1 MSGSDN
7 SIAENLPP
15 PPNLG
20 RGRLIAPFR
29 IGANAPNQNS
39 AGKYPLIS
47 RPMQI
52 STRVGVVQAI
62 GRPPEFL
69 KQAQSSARQARAQA
83 PAHPRVSKRRSLQA
97 RCKRKTGPLRVRLQF
112 CRRGGRQSPSRGEQ
126 LTALRLQSGRL
137 DNRLPPVN
145 GSMPRRFPHT
155 MQRLACQPCGSR
167 LSQTRARGHP
177 RRNAGIGRQ
186 KCQRCALATR
196 KSRNT
201 CTRATVL
208 SSSG

>member
-1 MSGSDN
+1 MPSGMSGSDN
-7 SIAENLPP
+7 SIAESLPP

-62 GRPPEFL
+62 GR
-69 KQAQSSARQARAQA
+69 SRQARAQA

-97 RCKRKTGPLRVRLQF
+97 RCKEKP
-112 CRRGGRQSPSRGEQ
+112 
-126 LTALRLQSGRL
+126 
-137 DNRLPPVN
+137 D
-145 GSMPRRFPHT
+145 
-155 MQRLACQPCGSR
+155 PCGSGY
-167 LSQTRARGHP
+167 SFVG
-177 RRNAGIGRQ
+177 AGADNHLPEGN
-186 KCQRCALATR
+186 
-196 KSRNT
+196 S
-201 CTRATVL
+201 
-208 SSSG
+208 